1 MDARDG
7 GSRLRVGGWVPQT
20 REVSEVDATGPAPLW
35 PEPESDEPR
44 PPRRF
49 WIDPWYGGRRRA
61 TAPVSTFAVVVVS
74 AVALVMSVVALRQP
88 LAGSNGL
95 PVA

>member
-1 MDARDG
+1 MDALDG

-74 AVALVMSVVALRQP
+74 AVRS
-88 LAGSNGL
+88 
-95 PVA
+95 